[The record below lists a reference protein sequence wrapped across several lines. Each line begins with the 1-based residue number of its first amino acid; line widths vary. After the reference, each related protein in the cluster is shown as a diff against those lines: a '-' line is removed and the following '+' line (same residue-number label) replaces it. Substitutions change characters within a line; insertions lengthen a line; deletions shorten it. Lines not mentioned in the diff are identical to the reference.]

1 MNPPLGSAETLV
13 AERLVPRRP
22 LLVLLVVLE
31 DPAPCF
37 EHVVHRVHRVRQSE
51 TVTWLKMADS

>member
-31 DPAPCF
+31 DPAPRF

-51 TVTWLKMADS
+51 TVT